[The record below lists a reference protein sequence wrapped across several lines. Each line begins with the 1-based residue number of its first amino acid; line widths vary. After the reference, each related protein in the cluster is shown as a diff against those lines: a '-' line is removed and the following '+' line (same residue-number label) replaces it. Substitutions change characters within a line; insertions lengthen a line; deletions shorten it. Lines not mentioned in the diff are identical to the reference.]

1 MRGTVCGSLLA
12 TFCCFLLC
20 CKGREVI
27 VHPVATNC
35 TLVQCGSNVSA
46 SEVQNT
52 TTLDE
57 ALGNIS
63 SDTTL
68 YLQPGCHC
76 VEQFSPVYDL
86 QNIALVGNGS
96 RSEVTVSCASG
107 FGLAFAN
114 ISGLSIENITIEACG
129 LSDENLTSFRN
140 AIGQYINFFF
150 QLRTDYE
157 IALLCGG
164 CSDFSVHYSAIKN
177 TKGLGLLGINT
188 MGNSHLHEVEFS
200 QNIAEGCFFFTQDL
214 TPAVLGGVGGGA
226 LFIYVDYFAEY
237 NSINLLEQSRLTI
250 ENCYFLKNS
259 YCGLETIYELYYR
272 FSEVAR
278 NAGYFLGAGGGLSV
292 IITQVNYTVNV
303 SVESCTFRNNTARYG
318 GGTHVEIFSGV
329 SDSHVLF
336 SNCSFDKNGIDTA
349 LLPGGVQFSLAAAA
363 MALFFDFGRPN
374 ITENIISSR
383 LESNS
388 ITVINTNFTDN
399 RAFSAGAVLL
409 ESLHFSDTVQH
420 LALFE
425 NCRFERN
432 IAVYAAA
439 FFAVEAK
446 PSLSHSGLTITLK
459 NTNVNNNT
467 VFVQDATDIQ
477 SATDTSSILEAATVN
492 LTIAGSSRFT
502 NNSGTAIR
510 CTGSTLEVR
519 DNLHFSGNVG
529 AFGGALRL
537 TASSLLVVRNH
548 TYILF
553 QNNTGANVGGAIYAD
568 YLASGTAFFYLDCV
582 IYFGA
587 LDILCLSD
595 FITDCIDITTMNV
608 TIEFSDNS
616 APLGSIMYGSTL
628 ETCPWG
634 KYLRQQYAPNSTS
647 SLLELLYY
655 NISSP
660 FEFGTPPDNVKV
672 VTTPASEVRVME
684 VNPDHSVNPNHSV
697 IYSVIPGQKFN
708 LSVIGLDRFGRTIPV
723 VLQSKVTGPSA
734 TLTNTSSKVGDSG
747 FWFTGT
753 DNSTS
758 TPITIYG
765 QYDQQKINVTLFTVT
780 SFAQTEF
787 TVNLLNCSKGFDY
800 EEDSCKCDSRLA
812 SASVFCDPSTKLL
825 TVPNGL
831 WIGTAPDGQ
840 LVVQP
845 CVQNYCKVGEKV
857 VKPNDFDSQCSEG
870 YNRTGILCGECVE
883 KYSVVFGSNRCHKC
897 SNSGLWW
904 ILFFASSGIAIIL
917 CISFLHLTISEGFL
931 NGVLFYCNIV
941 SLYVPYFTPDS
952 PVTQLFVLIA
962 FLNLDLGIE
971 TCFYSGMDSLSRAWL
986 HFVYPLYLY
995 ILMISIIILARRS
1008 DRITRRF
1015 SRSGYS
1021 AANLFA
1027 TLIMMSYTSL
1037 LQNCAEVLGF
1047 VVVSTLS
1054 GESSVRWAID
1064 PNVEYFKGA
1073 HAPLGIIAVI
1083 LLAFFIIPVP
1093 FLLMFPACA
1102 LTLKIVKRFMPIY
1115 DAFWAPFKPNFRFW
1129 IGFRLLLRFIPF
1141 CFAYLSSYPLNVVLL
1156 GIFLVILL
1164 FVQVMVWPFKGTAQN
1179 AFDIMFICNILIMCL
1194 GALFFAI
1201 YTTSFQHYAAESSR
1215 IERWQYIYIGITASV
1230 GYIGF
1235 ALILIWHLI
1244 LRFPSLKSILM
1255 NLLQNLKL
1263 GFSKRSLRIAF
1274 QKPTNYGATP
1284 EYEPL
1289 NSSSDDSDSLTE
1301 EVRQPV
1307 NYSELREPLL
1317 DEGSVD
1323 LTPRTI

>member
-1 MRGTVCGSLLA
+1 MRGTVFGSLLA
-12 TFCCFLLC
+12 TLCCFLLC

-35 TLVQCGSNVSA
+35 TLVQCGTSNVSA

-76 VEQFSPVYDL
+76 VEQFSLVYDL
-86 QNIALVGNGS
+86 QNITLIGNGS

-107 FGLAFAN
+107 FGLAFSN

-129 LSDENLTSFRN
+129 LSGENLTSFRN
-140 AIGQYINFFF
+140 TIGQYMNFFF
-150 QLRTDYE
+150 QLRQGYE
-157 IALLCGG
+157 IALVCGG

-188 MGNSHLHEVEFS
+188 MGNSRLHEVEFS
-200 QNIAEGCFFFTQDL
+200 QNIAEGCFFFTQDVA
-214 TPAVLGGVGGGA
+214 PAALGGVGGGA

-237 NSINLLEQSRLTI
+237 NSTNLLEQSRLTI

-272 FSEVAR
+272 FTEVTR

-292 IITQVNYTVNV
+292 IITQVKYTVNV

-349 LLPGGVQFSLAAAA
+349 LLTGGVQFSLAAAA

-374 ITENIISSR
+374 ITENIISSQ

-388 ITVINTNFTDN
+388 ITVIDTNFTDN

-409 ESLHFSDTVQH
+409 ESLYFSDTVKH

-459 NTNVNNNT
+459 DIQVNNNT
-467 VFVQDATDIQ
+467 VFVQNATDIQ

-492 LTIAGSSRFT
+492 LTIAGTSRFT

-510 CTGSTLEVR
+510 CTGSVLEVR
-519 DNLHFSGNVG
+519 DDLVFSGNIG

-537 TASSLLVVRNH
+537 TAGSLLDVRNH

-553 QNNTGANVGGAIYAD
+553 HNNTGANVGGAIYAD

-595 FITDCIDITTMNV
+595 FIADCIDITTMNA
-608 TIEFSDNS
+608 TIEFSENS

-634 KYLRQQYAPNSTS
+634 KYLRQHYAPNSTS

-660 FEFGTPPDNVKV
+660 FEFGTPPDNIRV
-672 VTTPASEVRVME
+672 VTTPASEVCVIDSE
-684 VNPDHSVNPNHSV
+684 VNPD
-697 IYSVIPGQKFN
+697 YSVIPGQQFN

-734 TLTNTSSKVGDSG
+734 TLTNTSSKVGYSG

-753 DNSTS
+753 DNSTF

-765 QYDQQKINVTLFTVT
+765 QYDQQQINVTLFTAT
-780 SFAQTEF
+780 TFAQTEF

-800 EEDSCKCDSRLA
+800 EENSCKCDSRLN
-812 SASVFCDPSTKLL
+812 SVSVSCDSSTKLL

-831 WIGTAPDGQ
+831 WIGTALDGQ
-840 LVVQP
+840 LVVQQ

-883 KYSVVFGSNRCHKC
+883 EYSVVFGSNRCHNC

-904 ILFFASSGIAIIL
+904 IVFFALSGVAIIL
-917 CISFLHLTISEGFL
+917 CISFLQLTISEGFL

-971 TCFYSGMDSLSRAWL
+971 TCFYSGMDLLSRAWL
-986 HFVYPLYLY
+986 HFLYPLYLY

-1008 DRITRRF
+1008 RRIARRF

-1037 LQNCAEVLGF
+1037 LQNCAEALGF

-1064 PNVEYFKGA
+1064 PNIEYFKGA
-1073 HAPLGIIAVI
+1073 HVPLGIIAVI
-1083 LLAFFIIPVP
+1083 LVVFFIIPVP

-1102 LTLKIVKRFMPIY
+1102 LKLKIVKRFIPIY
-1115 DAFWAPFKPNFRFW
+1115 DAFWAPFKPHFRFW

-1141 CFAYLSSYPLNVVLL
+1141 CFAYFSSYPLNVVLL

-1201 YTTSFQHYAAESSR
+1201 YTTSFQHYAAESSL
-1215 IERWQYIYIGITASV
+1215 IERWQYVYIGITASV

-1244 LRFPSLKSILM
+1244 LRFPSLKSTLM

-1289 NSSSDDSDSLTE
+1289 GSSSDDSDSLTE

-1307 NYSELREPLL
+1307 NFSELREPLL

-1323 LTPRTI
+1323 LTPRTV